1 MANNQDASPIRNYT
15 EVERRLSG
23 LLKNLNKANARVVQI
38 NNELATMM
46 KSLLI
51 NLSGYVDQGEVALW
65 FYSGVP
71 TTSNKPYT
79 DWQSPS
85 EHEGDFYYDKESG
98 LVYQFSLQNNW
109 QNIQDNDLV
118 QAMALTNAE
127 LQSGDNER
135 KVFLSQPVP
144 PYDSGDWYIK
154 DNGDLYLCQVGKDI
168 SEDYAADDFI
178 ISSMYQMTV
187 ASKSAEELTVL
198 KGTVTRISEDYVSVT
213 DLATGGSTT
222 IAGEN
227 ISTGSIKSNNYVSNT
242 SGTKIDLSNG
252 TIDTKNFKVDA
263 QGNVTGNNSTFSN
276 VNISE
281 GKMKFNDG
289 QNRIAS
295 IEFTD
300 PNDVTDIKSV
310 YFSHL
315 ISLGI
320 DPNAFDYGLIDGATV
335 EGVYDEDGG
344 ISVGGFY
351 SRSPARNKN
360 WHPNL
365 GTYINGFTCQ
375 DFNQSGGST
384 DLSCTTRIGSNFIEL
399 LDTNHTAGTES
410 KVTITPTY
418 IELKDP
424 NNIKTTITPAGV
436 TPPSK
441 ESIKKNIKP
450 FKNAIDI
457 LKNVDIYE
465 YHLINQEDTEKKHI
479 GFVIGD
485 KYNYSK
491 AITNNDNDG
500 AELYSMIS
508 VLWQAVKQQQ
518 KEIENLKAKEGEN

>member
-1 MANNQDASPIRNYT
+1 MNKQDSSPIRNFT
-15 EVERRLSG
+15 EVEKRLQG

-46 KSLLI
+46 KTLLI
-51 NLSGYVDQGEVALW
+51 NLSEYMNQGEVQLW

-79 DWQSPS
+79 DWQTPS

-118 QAMALTNAE
+118 QAMSLTNAE

-135 KVFLSQPVP
+135 KVFLSQPIP

-154 DNGDLYLCQVGKDI
+154 DNGDLYLCQISKEI
-168 SEDYAADDFI
+168 SEEYAADDFI

-213 DLATGGSTT
+213 DLATGGSTE

-227 ISTGSIKSNNYVSNT
+227 ISTGSIKSNNYVQNT
-242 SGTKIDLSNG
+242 SGTKINLSNG

-263 QGNVTGNNSTFSN
+263 QGNITGNNSTFSN

-289 QNRIAS
+289 PNRIAS

-300 PNDVTDIKSV
+300 PNDTTDIKSV
-310 YFSHL
+310 FFSHL
-315 ISLGI
+315 ISVGI
-320 DPNAFDYGLIDGATV
+320 DPNAFDYGLIDGATI
-335 EGVYDEDGG
+335 EGFYDESGG
-344 ISVGGFY
+344 ISIGGFS

-365 GTYINGFTCQ
+365 TNDMYGFVCQ
-375 DFNQSGGST
+375 DFNESNGGT
-384 DLSCTTRIGSNFIEL
+384 ELSCTTRIGSNIIEL
-399 LDTNHTAGTES
+399 MDTNHTAGTEV
-410 KVTITPTY
+410 KLTITPSGVSPSS
-418 IELKDP
+418 IES
-424 NNIKTTITPAGV
+424 V
-436 TPPSK
+436 
-441 ESIKKNIKP
+441 KKNIEP
-450 FKNAIDI
+450 FEDALEI
-457 LKNVDIYE
+457 LKNVDIYK
-465 YHLINQEDTEKKHI
+465 YHLVNQKDSEKKNI
-479 GFVIGD
+479 GFIIGD

-491 AITNNDNDG
+491 AITSEDNKG
-500 AELYSMIS
+500 VNLYSMIS

-518 KEIENLKAKEGEN
+518 KEIEKFNAKEGEN